1 MSPNENPNED
11 INIEN
16 ENPNEDIDIEN
27 GQCCCG
33 EYDCPDEY
41 FHWSKG
47 F

>member
-1 MSPNENPNED
+1 MDP
-11 INIEN
+11 N

-33 EYDCPDEY
+33 EYDCQDEY
-41 FHWSKG
+41 VHWSKG